1 MYTQIGAAFKMNQK
15 KREGCEFTLYLF
27 KDVYHDN

>member
-15 KREGCEFTLYLF
+15 KREGCEFTLDLL
-27 KDVYHDN
+27 KDMNHDN